1 MTEENAKSNMRV
13 YSQACAVPFEAQ
25 KTIKAGRLK
34 GMTDINPMWRIKKLT
49 ELFGPC
55 GKGWYIDIAE
65 QNTIPAAKDEVLVFV
80 TVHLF
85 IKELDDKEWSKPII
99 GTGGSKL
106 TTKENSGLYNSDD
119 CYKKAAT
126 DAIGNACKLLGIG
139 GNVWFQQDQVQ
150 YPTQPMLNKMIED
163 ARKNGIEV
171 DFATWVKSEFQ
182 CQNVSDITLIQ
193 FNIAREGLD
202 KKIAKIK
209 ADNTPV
215 PASDVAAIKKA
226 ALERCI
232 DEAKCVKWVNENTQ
246 QRINVISE
254 INSESFVLFGAWIQG
269 LPI

>member
-1 MTEENAKSNMRV
+1 MTEENVKSNMRL
-13 YSQACAVPFEAQ
+13 YTQACEVPFEAQ

-55 GKGWYIDIAE
+55 GKGWYIDIAD
-65 QNTIPAAKDEVLVFV
+65 QTTVTAAKDEVLVFV

-85 IKELDDKEWSKPII
+85 IKEANDKEWSKPII

-106 TTKENSGLYNSDD
+106 TTKENSGMYNSDD
-119 CYKKAAT
+119 CYKKAGT

-150 YPTQPMLNKMIED
+150 YPTQPLLDKLIDD
-163 ARKNGIEV
+163 ARKNAIEV
-171 DFATWVKSEFQ
+171 DFVSWVKSEFQ
-182 CQNVSDITLIQ
+182 CQNVSDITLTQ
-193 FNIAREGLD
+193 FNIARQGLD

-215 PASDVAAIKKA
+215 PKADVAAIKKA
-226 ALERCI
+226 ALGKGV
-232 DEAKCVKWVNENTQ
+232 DESGCVKWVNESTTQ
-246 QRINVISE
+246 NITTLNE
-254 INSESFVLFGAWIQG
+254 INSEAFVQLGAWIQS
-269 LPI
+269 LPV